1 MQRKKLKVKKQ
12 IELEDGTFEVD
23 CAFSTE
29 EMDAIIEVGL
39 NVLIANGAMP
49 FVKEEDAYRVI
60 PPSDLEQ

>member
-1 MQRKKLKVKKQ
+1 MKVKKQ

-49 FVKEEDAYRVI
+49 FVKESEAYRVI